1 MNWDEIKNLKK
12 EIEQCI
18 YTSNLHFRYQLLK
31 VTCQMKVS
39 FSIKCNKCNNR

>member
-12 EIEQCI
+12 EMEQCI

-31 VTCQMKVS
+31 VTFNMKVRIL
-39 FSIKCNKCNNR
+39 FTVFKCLN